1 MSTRIIIPA
10 RISYAHIWEPKEYK
24 DGDPKYSVSLIIPKS
39 DTKTIEKIEAAVEE
53 AITVGVAKKFE
64 GKRPK
69 PAALKLPL
77 RDGDE
82 ERDEDAAYVDSM
94 FLNASSKDQPGIVNR
109 RAEPILDRDEVYSG
123 CYCNVSVNF
132 YPFNYEGKK
141 GVAAGL
147 GNIQKVKDGEPL
159 AGRTIM
165 AADEFT
171 DLGDDEDRGG
181 FGATADDDDDDDLLG

>member
-1 MSTRIIIPA
+1 MSTRIVIPA
-10 RISYAHIWEPKEYK
+10 RLSYAHIWEPKSIG
-24 DGDPKYSVSLIIPKS
+24 DSDPKFSVSLIIPKS
-39 DTKTIEKIEAAVEE
+39 DTKTIEKIEKAIQE
-53 AITVGVAKKFE
+53 AITEGVAKKYE

-69 PAALKLPL
+69 DAALKLPL
-77 RDGDE
+77 RDGNL
-82 ERDEDAAYVDSM
+82 ERDEDAAYQDAM
-94 FLNASSKDQPGIVNR
+94 FLNASSKDQPGVVDR
-109 RAEPILDRDEVYSG
+109 RLNTILDRDEVYSG

-132 YPFNYEGKK
+132 YAFNFQGKK

-165 AADEFT
+165 AADEFA
-171 DLGDDEDRGG
+171 DLGDGEDRGG

>member
-1 MSTRIIIPA
+1 MSTRIVIPA
-10 RISYAHIWEPKEYK
+10 RISYEHVWEPKAIR
-24 DGDPKYSVSLIIPKS
+24 DSDPKYSVSLIIPKS
-39 DTKTIEKIEAAVEE
+39 DTKTIEKIEKAIQE
-53 AITVGVAKKFE
+53 AITEGVAKKYE

-69 PAALKLPL
+69 DAALKLPL
-77 RDGDE
+77 RDGDL

-94 FLNASSKDQPGIVNR
+94 FLNASSKDKPGIVNR
-109 RAEPILDRDEVYSG
+109 RTEPILDRDEVYSG

-132 YPFNYEGKK
+132 YPFNFQGKK

-159 AGRTIM
+159 SGRTIM

-171 DLGDDEDRGG
+171 DLGDGDDDRGG
-181 FGATADDDDDDDLLG
+181 FGSEDADDLLG

>member
-1 MSTRIIIPA
+1 MSTRIVIPA
-10 RISYAHIWEPKEYK
+10 RISYEHVWEPKAIG
-24 DGDPKYSVSLIIPKS
+24 DSDPKYSVSLIIPKS
-39 DTKTIEKIEAAVEE
+39 DTKTIEKIEEAVQE
-53 AITVGVAKKFE
+53 AITEGVAKKYE

-69 PAALKLPL
+69 DAALKLPL
-77 RDGDE
+77 RDGDL

-94 FLNASSKDQPGIVNR
+94 FLNASSKDKPGIVNR
-109 RAEPILDRDEVYSG
+109 RTEPILDRDEVYSG

-132 YPFNYEGKK
+132 YPFNFQGKK

-159 AGRTIM
+159 SGRTIM

-171 DLGDDEDRGG
+171 DLGDDEEARGG
-181 FGATADDDDDDDLLG
+181 FGATADDDDDDLLG